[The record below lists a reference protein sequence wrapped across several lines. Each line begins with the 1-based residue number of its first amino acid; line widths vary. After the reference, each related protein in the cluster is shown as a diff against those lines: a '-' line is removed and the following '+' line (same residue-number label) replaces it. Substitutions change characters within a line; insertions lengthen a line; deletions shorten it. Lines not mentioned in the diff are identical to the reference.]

1 MLTLFLL
8 TAATGAAARSR
19 TGAARAGDGAPAR
32 RPAGNR
38 MPLGALGAAD
48 GSLPPDMIEEAIEIG
63 DPLC

>member
-1 MLTLFLL
+1 
-8 TAATGAAARSR
+8 
-19 TGAARAGDGAPAR
+19 
-32 RPAGNR
+32 